1 MGFFPNFFKK
11 KIIDVPGLGEAD
23 GPPLPEPEVVLSQA
37 QMQALSNPEI
47 RRAIRESAEVSLRGC
62 NLSQREADFGRM
74 AYSPG
79 QEQGL
84 GLLLTDNPEIT
95 QALRDLYEASCGQE

>member
-62 NLSQREADFGRM
+62 NLSQREADFDEWHTALDR
-74 AYSPG
+74 SR
-79 QEQGL
+79 GL
-84 GLLLTDNPEIT
+84 
-95 QALRDLYEASCGQE
+95 ASF